1 MPETVPPTPAA
12 AQPQPTT
19 PSPTTTPP
27 TTTPPPSETSAQQAK
42 PEDATESSATGEPS
56 LLSEEAKA
64 PPTRP
69 GAPDAYDF
77 KPPEGFDLD
86 EKSIEEVTPIFKELA
101 LSNAEG
107 QKLVDLYAKISR
119 EAAEAPVKFWRETQ
133 QKWLDE
139 VRADPEIG
147 DKIELV
153 KTTVNKAL
161 TTYLS
166 PTEVAKLKSA
176 LNYTGAGNN
185 PDIIRALFKLTS
197 PLVEG
202 GEVRGGG
209 PVEVRAPNAASRP
222 TAAEAMFP
230 SLAQRG

>member
-1 MPETVPPTPAA
+1 MPETQPPTPAA

-77 KPPEGFDLD
+77 KAPEGFDFD
-86 EKSIEEVTPIFKELA
+86 EASINEVTPVFKNLK
-101 LSNAEG
+101 LSNDEA
-107 QKLVDLYAKISR
+107 QSLVDLYAKVSK
-119 EAAEAPVKFWRETQ
+119 EAAEAPVKFWKETQ

-161 TTYLS
+161 ATYLS
-166 PTEVAKLKSA
+166 PTEVANFRHA
-176 LNYTGAGNN
+176 MNYTGAGNN
-185 PDIIRALFKLTS
+185 PTFIRVLYKLTS
-197 PLVEG
+197 QLVEG

-230 SLAQRG
+230 NLAQRG

>member
-1 MPETVPPTPAA
+1 MPETQQPTPAA
-12 AQPQPTT
+12 AQPQPT
-19 PSPTTTPP
+19 PSPPPTSP
-27 TTTPPPSETSAQQAK
+27 TTTPPPSATSAPQAK
-42 PEDATESSATGEPS
+42 PDATEATPDGEPS
-56 LLSEEAKA
+56 LLSKEAEA
-64 PPTRP
+64 PPPRP

>member
-1 MPETVPPTPAA
+1 MPETQPPTPAA
-12 AQPQPTT
+12 AQPQATT
-19 PSPTTTPP
+19 PPPTTTPP
-27 TTTPPPSETSAQQAK
+27 TTPPPSATSEPQAK
-42 PEDATESSATGEPS
+42 PDAQAAPDGEPS
-56 LLSEEAKA
+56 LLSKEAET
-64 PPTRP
+64 PPVRE
-69 GAPDAYDF
+69 GAPEKYEF
-77 KPPEGFDLD
+77 KAPEGFDLD
-86 EKSIEEVTPIFKELA
+86 EKSIEEVTPIFKGLK
-101 LSNAEG
+101 LSNTEA
-107 QKLVDLYAKISR
+107 QSLIDLYAKVSR

-166 PTEVAKLKSA
+166 PTEVANFRQA
-176 LNYTGAGNN
+176 MNYTGAGNN
-185 PDIIRALFKLTS
+185 PTFIRVLFKLTS
-197 PLVEG
+197 QLVEG

-209 PVEVRAPNAASRP
+209 PVEVRAPNTASRP

-230 SLAQRG
+230 NLAQRG